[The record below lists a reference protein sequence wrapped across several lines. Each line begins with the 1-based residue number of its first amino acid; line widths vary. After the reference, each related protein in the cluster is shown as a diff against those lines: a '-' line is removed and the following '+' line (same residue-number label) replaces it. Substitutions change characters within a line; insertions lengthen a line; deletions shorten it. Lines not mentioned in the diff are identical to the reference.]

1 MNIKKI
7 KYYFK
12 SLLPVKISY
21 GITVCNEVSELTK
34 LLETL
39 LPLIDKN
46 DEVIVLQD
54 ITVENLAVSSIL
66 EDYKDKVIHI
76 KSKLNGDF
84 ATFKNNLI
92 KAATKDYLF
101 QIDADEIPKESLIKE
116 IKYYLFK
123 KRKKDVFMVPRINI
137 VNGITDEHVKQWDWQ
152 VNDKGYINYPDFQ
165 HRIFKLNKGIV
176 WENKVHEKLCNYDKI
191 IGLKSSDYT
200 MCLLHIKEIKK
211 QEQQNAFYDT
221 IV

>member
-1 MNIKKI
+1 MKFLRKI
-7 KYYFK
+7 
-12 SLLPVKISY
+12 LPLPKISY
-21 GITVCNEVSELTK
+21 GITVNNEVKEITEL
-34 LLETL
+34 LNTL
-39 LPLIDKN
+39 LPLIEKG

-54 ITVENLAVSSIL
+54 ITNKNQKVANVLDQYGNKIIRLEARLA
-66 EDYKDKVIHI
+66 
-76 KSKLNGDF
+76 GDF

-137 VNGITDEHVKQWDWQ
+137 VNGITEEHIKQWDWQ

-200 MCLLHIKEIKK
+200 MCLLHIKEINR

>member
-1 MNIKKI
+1 MKLLRKI
-7 KYYFK
+7 
-12 SLLPVKISY
+12 LPLPKISY
-21 GITVCNEVSELTK
+21 AITVNNEAEEITK
-34 LLETL
+34 LLHVL

-54 ITVENLAVSSIL
+54 ITKKDQKVTDIL
-66 EDYKDKVIHI
+66 DTYGEKIIRIEARLD
-76 KSKLNGDF
+76 GDF

-92 KAATKDYLF
+92 STATKDYLF

-116 IKYYLFK
+116 IKYYLFR

-137 VNGITDEHVKQWDWQ
+137 VNGITDEHVKQWNWQ
-152 VNDKGYINYPDFQ
+152 VNDQGYINYPDYQ
-165 HRIFKLNKGIV
+165 HRIFKLNKGIK
-176 WENKVHEKLCNYDKI
+176 WENKVHEKLCNYEKI
-191 IGLKSSDYT
+191 IGLPAADYS
-200 MCLLHIKEIKK
+200 MCLFHIKEIKR

>member
-1 MNIKKI
+1 MKFLRKI
-7 KYYFK
+7 
-12 SLLPVKISY
+12 LPLPKISY
-21 GITVCNEVSELTK
+21 GITVNNEVKEITEL
-34 LLETL
+34 LNTL
-39 LPLIDKN
+39 LPLIGKY

-54 ITVENLAVSSIL
+54 VTDKNREVANALDQYGHKIIRL
-66 EDYKDKVIHI
+66 EARLD
-76 KSKLNGDF
+76 GDF

-92 KAATKDYLF
+92 NAATKDYLF

-137 VNGITDEHVKQWDWQ
+137 VNGITDEHVKQWNWQ
-152 VNDKGYINYPDFQ
+152 INDMGYINFPDYQ
-165 HRIFKLNKGIV
+165 HRIFRLNKGIR
-176 WENKVHEKLCNYDKI
+176 WENKVHEKLCNYNKI
-191 IGLKSSDYT
+191 AGLPSSDYS
-200 MCLLHIKEIKK
+200 MCLLHIKEIKR